1 MREVIRRK
9 IFELIQEALRL
20 PATGEHSIRRHIVD
34 TDIMEC
40 MSALNAVRAANKD
53 INELMDCLDMSF
65 GSSFDPED
73 KSGVCITIKVLKKD
87 PDKVITKAVGHGK
100 GKKRKNLQYE
110 KG

>member
-1 MREVIRRK
+1 
-9 IFELIQEALRL
+9 
-20 PATGEHSIRRHIVD
+20 
-34 TDIMEC
+34 
-40 MSALNAVRAANKD
+40 
-53 INELMDCLDMSF
+53 MDCLDMSF

-87 PDKVITKAVGHGK
+87 PDKVTTKAVGHGK